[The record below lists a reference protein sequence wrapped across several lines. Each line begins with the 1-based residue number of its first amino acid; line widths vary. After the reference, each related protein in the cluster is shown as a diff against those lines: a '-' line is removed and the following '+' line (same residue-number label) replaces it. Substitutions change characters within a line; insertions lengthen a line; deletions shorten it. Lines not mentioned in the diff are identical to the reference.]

1 MIDDDN
7 AQDDESILSDY
18 ITKDDDSDES
28 STQSDKGSSNNDEFL
43 NDFEDYSHSTFDFLN
58 TSKLPKEDRF
68 TWIII
73 WIMKFRSNYNLPNT
87 AIEDLIKFIRL
98 LLNECNVPN
107 HESFP
112 KSLYKAKNYL
122 GLIDRFVTFAACQ
135 KYHKLN
141 KNEDMEH
148 NNQITKCRY
157 VEFPNSI
164 TRRLKQY
171 QTPLAKR
178 ITSNNESSIMPE
190 LIYPVASIRQQLHSM
205 F

>member
-1 MIDDDN
+1 
-7 AQDDESILSDY
+7 
-18 ITKDDDSDES
+18 
-28 STQSDKGSSNNDEFL
+28 
-43 NDFEDYSHSTFDFLN
+43 
-58 TSKLPKEDRF
+58 
-68 TWIII
+68 
-73 WIMKFRSNYNLPNT
+73 MKFRLNYNLLNT
-87 AIEDLIKFIRL
+87 ATEDLIKFIRL

-122 GLIDRFVTFAACQ
+122 GLIDRFVTFAACR
-135 KYHKLN
+135 KCHKLY
-141 KNEDMEH
+141 KNEDVEH
-148 NNQITKCRY
+148 NNQITKCRH
-157 VEFPNSI
+157 VEFPNST
-164 TRRLKQY
+164 TRRLKQC